1 MNELRYVLGISGG
14 KDSTALAIYLKT
26 KYPQLDIEYYFCDTG
41 KELDETYHLID
52 NLVTFLGKKI
62 TRLNAAKGSPKD
74 AFDHFLQ
81 LYGGYLPSS
90 NARWCTKNLKL
101 EPFEKFVGN
110 DPVVSFVAIRGD
122 EKREAYISKKPNIQ
136 SIFPFRH
143 NIWSEE
149 VIQVVLGNQRLD
161 KLIEHYRIL
170 NFKDSKTKEAALDV
184 AQQPLSIAYPQGR
197 KLNELL
203 RIDARAFNKVV
214 FNFLKSTSYPL
225 SKVDSFPVL
234 DNDEILTIEDVFRIL
249 KESGVGVPAY
259 YEKIE
264 FEVNGQKGYFSRSR
278 SGCYFCFFQQKI
290 EWIWLYEKHPVL
302 FKKAIQ
308 YEKDGYTWMANER
321 LKDIIKPERIKQI
334 KEEQLRRLN
343 RPNNGNSEYLVDIIQ
358 EAEGEGCA
366 ACFI

>member
-1 MNELRYVLGISGG
+1 MSNVRYVLGISGG

-41 KELDETYHLID
+41 KELDETYELLN
-52 NLVTFLGKKI
+52 NLEVFLGKKI
-62 TRLNAAKGSPKD
+62 TKLNAVPGSPRD
-74 AFDHFLQ
+74 PFDHFLE

-90 NARWCTKNLKL
+90 NARWCTKHLKL
-101 EPFEKFVGN
+101 EPFEDFVGD

-122 EKREAYISKKPNIQ
+122 EDREAYISRKPNIQ

-143 NIWSEE
+143 NIWSED
-149 VIQVVLGNQRLD
+149 VIRLVLGMQNLD
-161 KLIEHYRIL
+161 RLIELYSSL
-170 NFKDSKTKEAALDV
+170 EFKDSKNKKLALDI
-184 AQQPLSIAYPQGR
+184 ACRPLSMTYPQDR

-203 RIDARAFNKVV
+203 RIDAKAFNTVV

-225 SKVDSFPVL
+225 AKVESFPIL
-234 DNDEILTIEDVFRIL
+234 DNDEILTIENVFRIL

-264 FEVNGQKGYFSRSR
+264 FELDGQKGHFSRSR

-290 EWIWLYEKHPVL
+290 EWIWLYEKHPEL
-302 FKKAIQ
+302 FEKALQ
-308 YEKDGYTWMANER
+308 YEKDGYTWMQGER
-321 LKDIIKPERIKQI
+321 LEEIIKPKRIRQI

-343 RPNNGNSEYLVDIIQ
+343 RQPTTNSGYLVDIIQ

-366 ACFI
+366 VCFI

>member
-1 MNELRYVLGISGG
+1 MSEVRYVLGISGG
-14 KDSTALAIYLKT
+14 KDSTALAIYLKM

-52 NLVTFLGKKI
+52 NLETFLGKKI
-62 TRLNAAKGSPKD
+62 EKLNAAKGSPND
-74 AFDHFLQ
+74 PFDHFLD

-122 EKREAYISKKPNIQ
+122 EDREAYISKKPNIQ
-136 SIFPFRH
+136 SIFPFRQ

-149 VIQVVLGNQRLD
+149 VIRLVLNNQNLE
-161 KLIEHYRIL
+161 KLI
-170 NFKDSKTKEAALDV
+170 DV
-184 AQQPLSIAYPQGR
+184 YNQQPSGNAKAESAVLEIAKRTLSMTYPQDR
-197 KLNELL
+197 KLNDLL
-203 RIDARAFNKVV
+203 MADTKLFNRVV
-214 FNFLKSTSYPL
+214 FAFLKTTQYPL
-225 SKVDSFPVL
+225 GQIESFPVL
-234 DNDEILTIEDVFRIL
+234 ENDEVLTIDDVFRIL

-290 EWIWLYEKHPVL
+290 EWIWLYEKHPEL
-302 FKKAIQ
+302 FEKAMQ
-308 YEKDGYTWMANER
+308 YEKDGYTWMQGER
-321 LKDIIKPERIKQI
+321 LEDIIKPERIQQI
-334 KEEQLRRLN
+334 KEDQLRRLN
-343 RPNNGNSEYLVDIIQ
+343 RPNNGSSEYLVDIIQ